1 MYTERNADMNCY
13 GHSCPTKETCSRKG
27 CQQNAVNAAP
37 KPMMNQGKQM
47 VITSRKT
54 SKKVSV

>member
-1 MYTERNADMNCY
+1 MNCM